1 MDIKVD
7 DLTGSEIAELLQQHL
22 QRLAQHCLPESIRA
36 LDVGGLRKT
45 EITFWSVW
53 SNSELL
59 GYGALKELN
68 AQHGEIKSMHTAALH
83 QRKGVAAKRLKHILE
98 EAKHRKYK
106 RVSLETGSMDAFVP
120 AVLDMLDLGSKSA
133 GHSLIMLKIH
143 IAYL

>member
-1 MDIKVD
+1 LRRMQIPMDIKVD
-7 DLTGSEIAELLQQHL
+7 DLTGSEIAELLQEHL
-22 QRLAQHCLPESIRA
+22 QRLAQHSLPESIRT
-36 LDVGGLRKT
+36 LDIGGLRKT

-68 AQHGEIKSMHTAALH
+68 AQHGEIKSMRTASLH

-106 RVSLETGSMDAFVP
+106 RVSLETGSNGY
-120 AVLDMLDLGSKSA
+120 LCSGSY
-133 GHSLIMLKIH
+133 LICSIWVQKMQAIL
-143 IAYL
+143 